1 MMKYYNNPEYTQF
14 IKKENL
20 NVNLNICYLGLIEIY
35 IPLLTTAIKMYV
47 AFTASN
53 VMHQITVNES

>member
-53 VMHQITVNES
+53 VVHQITVNES